1 MKIALINI
9 ATNKYIN
16 FLPNLYTGADKNF
29 LIDHDVEYV
38 LFTNMDLNITGTNR
52 KIHKIKIEHREW
64 PYMTLHRY
72 KFFTNAC
79 DLLSKYDYVYYSDV
93 DMSFVSPIKEEIL
106 FDLIA
111 VQHPGHV
118 NKPKHLFTYE
128 RNMKSTAGMKYE
140 DGDFYYAGGFNGGK
154 AEEFLKLSKELDKN
168 IDKDKEEHI
177 IAKWHD
183 ESHLNK
189 YFWLNKPKRILSPL
203 YCWPDFFDF
212 NPNVKIIA
220 LSKNHK
226 EFRS

>member
-1 MKIALINI
+1 
-9 ATNKYIN
+9 
-16 FLPNLYTGADKNF
+16 
-29 LIDHDVEYV
+29 
-38 LFTNMDLNITGTNR
+38 
-52 KIHKIKIEHREW
+52 
-64 PYMTLHRY
+64 
-72 KFFTNAC
+72 
-79 DLLSKYDYVYYSDV
+79 
-93 DMSFVSPIKEEIL
+93 MSFVSPIKEEIL